1 MLGEHHVR
9 NVGVV
14 GSNPIISTT
23 ETKAGDC
30 FLRLLLFM
38 TLYARGRAELPSF
51 PVPDTSLRPSI
62 RRRAAFRV
70 RRAAV
75 SLRGAIRRWACRNA
89 ARASGNSLISQL
101 RVFPLFSR
109 ETP

>member
-1 MLGEHHVR
+1 M
-9 NVGVV
+9 GVV

-23 ETKAGDC
+23 ETKAGDRYSG
-30 FLRLLLFM
+30 FLLFVA
-38 TLYARGRAELPSF
+38 LYARGLAEFSSF

-62 RRRAAFRV
+62 RRRTVFRARRDAA
-70 RRAAV
+70 
-75 SLRGAIRRWACRNA
+75 SLRGAIRRGARRNA